1 MLRAENVT
9 VRYGAQTVVN
19 GLSFELRAGQWLMLV
34 GPNGAGKST
43 LIEAI
48 AQGVPYTGRILLE
61 GRDIRALKGA
71 ERARSVGFL
80 AQKNAVSYAY
90 SVEEVVSLGRY
101 AHASGFLSARDD
113 EGEACVERALEWTGL
128 TALRRASVL
137 TLSGGELQRTFL
149 AQVFAQNPKLLIL
162 DEPANHLD
170 LIYQKHIFSLIEAWL
185 KQPGRAVISVV
196 HDLSLAKKYGT
207 HAVLMDRGRCAA
219 QGKTA
224 EVMTRERLEAVYG
237 MDVYGWMRDLLGQWA
252 YKTNK
257 NRRGHAM
264 KFLHLSDLHL
274 GKQMNDVSLLADQE
288 AVLLGQV
295 VPIARREN
303 VDAVLIAGDV
313 YQRATP
319 QAEAVALFDRFVS
332 ELAAMG
338 RRVFIISGNHDSAQ
352 RISYFSALV
361 RSAGVYVTEAFEGR
375 MQSVTLSD
383 EYGELTVWM
392 LPFLRPQQVKRFLPE
407 EKIVTYQ
414 DAMQA
419 VLRQTPIDGKKRN
432 ILLCHQFITGAV
444 KSDSEEHTVGGLD
457 QIDAAVFDAFDY
469 VALGHIHR
477 PQRVRRETL
486 RYAGS
491 PLKYSF
497 SEADYGKSVPVV
509 DVREKGCIDVHI
521 VPLSPMRDVRRV
533 EGMMDELMRMP
544 YSEDYVWVTV
554 HDECVPPDA
563 RVTLSGVFP
572 NIMKFS
578 IVNSKTKTDLDVT
591 AAQRMESKSV
601 VELFADFY
609 RLQNNDQPPSAAH
622 MKEIEKTL
630 RELEE
635 RP

>member
-1 MLRAENVT
+1 
-9 VRYGAQTVVN
+9 
-19 GLSFELRAGQWLMLV
+19 
-34 GPNGAGKST
+34 
-43 LIEAI
+43 
-48 AQGVPYTGRILLE
+48 
-61 GRDIRALKGA
+61 
-71 ERARSVGFL
+71 
-80 AQKNAVSYAY
+80 
-90 SVEEVVSLGRY
+90 
-101 AHASGFLSARDD
+101 
-113 EGEACVERALEWTGL
+113 
-128 TALRRASVL
+128 
-137 TLSGGELQRTFL
+137 
-149 AQVFAQNPKLLIL
+149 
-162 DEPANHLD
+162 
-170 LIYQKHIFSLIEAWL
+170 
-185 KQPGRAVISVV
+185 
-196 HDLSLAKKYGT
+196 
-207 HAVLMDRGRCAA
+207 
-219 QGKTA
+219 
-224 EVMTRERLEAVYG
+224 
-237 MDVYGWMRDLLGQWA
+237 
-252 YKTNK
+252 
-257 NRRGHAM
+257 M

-432 ILLCHQFITGAV
+432 ILLCHQFIMGAV

-477 PQRVRRETL
+477 PQRVWRETL

-509 DVREKGCIDVHI
+509 DVREKGCIDVHT